1 MVVANAGIGL
11 GGLFADS
18 DPAAFDRVIGVNLL
32 GPASATSPLD
42 PAVERIAAGIGRR
55 AARSTRR
62 RGFARC
68 SGCQIGRAH
77 V

>member
-1 MVVANAGIGL
+1 VVVANAGIGL

-32 GPASATSPLD
+32 GPVSATSPLD
-42 PAVERIAAGIGRR
+42 PAVERIAAGIGR
-55 AARSTRR
+55 STRR

-68 SGCQIGRAH
+68 SGCRAGRCPPG
-77 V
+77 